1 MKNPNAMEEDDN
13 TEEEQQADAI
23 FTEKSDICQSL
34 MNRYSKSSAPQHR
47 HLIATA
53 AAVRS
58 IITAEALPLTPLS
71 YFAAVVTTIVNS
83 SETLD
88 STGIAALSTLLSIV
102 LPAVPAQAIT
112 HPKAVEAVSVLVELL
127 RSRGEGMAASSLR
140 AVVKCLGVLV
150 GFCDLEDWDSVR
162 LGFETLLK
170 FSVDKRPKVRKC
182 AQAFLERVFKSFQST
197 MVAKEASK
205 LVLSL
210 FKNYMPLAV
219 RLNSSKTVDGSKP
232 ENLEILHMLG
242 VLKLIVP
249 YLSVKV
255 GLKILLELLKLMNA
269 QFSALTRHILKII
282 EALFETSRVEVII
295 PEADNIISS
304 LSSYVLLG
312 EKNPADTVICAATV
326 LRGTLD
332 KLDAG
337 ERSAWI
343 RNLPLVFRSVAG
355 LLTSEAST
363 ASQASTILKE
373 LIKHRMDQRTL
384 LINGSIPFQD
394 ASENTES
401 SAIKSICAVFENALS
416 TCDGIPNEHVLDV
429 ISVLFLELG
438 EMSYFF
444 MKDIVL
450 KLADLTSL
458 ANGDVSDT
466 RHLQECIGSA
476 VTALGPE
483 RILVLLP
490 ISLDAE
496 NFTCS
501 NIWLVPILNKYVVGA
516 SLRYFM
522 EHVMPLAESFKRAS
536 HKVKKSVIGEDLQ
549 AHAHGLWGLLPAF
562 CRYPTDTRQSF
573 GSLTKH
579 LISFLKKNSF
589 MHESIAISLQ
599 ELVNQNRSIL
609 RSSEDDCES
618 NTYAIKDSTI
628 QSSSV
633 ASYSKKTAT
642 KNIGALA
649 SCSMELLQA
658 LTDLFFGSPP
668 KKRSYLKDAIGCLA
682 SISDSSITKRI
693 LISSLERL
701 ELINGV
707 GEFENV
713 GNSSTTEKD
722 RQRCVTMELASSL
735 VEGANEDLIDLIYKF
750 IRHTLLTA
758 DEEGQCK
765 AYYTLSRV
773 LEGHAWFCSSQFDK
787 LVELLLGLKSTDDIT
802 LLRSRFACFHILLV
816 HALKMSLE
824 EENTKAF
831 LILNEIILTLKN
843 SKEEVRKVA
852 YDILLVISSSLGNS
866 SSLSSEGSH
875 QKLISMIMGYL
886 SGSSPHIKSGAV
898 SVLSVLVYKDAD
910 ICTSV
915 PDLVPSVLALL
926 QGKAVEVVKAVL
938 GFVKVV
944 VSCLQA
950 RDLQSFLPDVL
961 NGVLPWSSVSRNHFR
976 SKVTVIL
983 EIVVRKCGSAA
994 VKLLTPEKYK
1004 GFVKTVLENR
1014 HSRGSSK
1021 EADDPDKEEKRP
1033 NASSRGSDFTSLRQ
1047 QNRGRK
1053 ELGLSPRKRK
1063 REKQPDGI
1071 GSGMKRVKKARHSN
1085 FLNQEKQTEGQARGS
1100 VKKNMKR
1107 SSRREAT
1114 SRGDGERKKMV
1125 WKKQK
1130 KIHKRL

>member
-536 HKVKKSVIGEDLQ
+536 HKDLQ

>member
-1 MKNPNAMEEDDN
+1 MKNPNAMEEDNN
-13 TEEEQQADAI
+13 TEEEQLADAI

-34 MNRYSKSSAPQHR
+34 TNRYAKSSAPQHR

-88 STGIAALSTLLSIV
+88 TTGIAALSTLLSMV

-150 GFCDLEDWDSVR
+150 GFCDLEDWDSVS

-197 MVAKEASK
+197 TVTKEASK

-210 FKNYMPLAV
+210 FKSYMPLAV
-219 RLNSSKTVDGSKP
+219 RLNSLKTVDGSKP

-295 PEADNIISS
+295 PEADNIINS

-355 LLTSEAST
+355 LLASEAST

-373 LIKHRMDQRTL
+373 LIKHHMDQRTL

-401 SAIKSICAVFENALS
+401 SAIKSICAVFENALN

-429 ISVLFLELG
+429 ISVLFLKLG

-450 KLADLTSL
+450 KLADLTSC
-458 ANGDVSDT
+458 ANGDISDT

-483 RILVLLP
+483 RILTLLP

-522 EHVMPLAESFKRAS
+522 EHIMPLAESFKRAS

-549 AHAHGLWGLLPAF
+549 AHAHGLWGLLPVF
-562 CRYPTDTRQSF
+562 CRYPTDTCQSF
-573 GSLTKH
+573 GPLTKH

-609 RSSEDDCES
+609 RSSEGDCES
-618 NTYAIKDSTI
+618 NTYAIKDSMI

-633 ASYSKKTAT
+633 ASYSEKTAT

-668 KKRSYLKDAIGCLA
+668 EKRSYLKDAIGCLA

-722 RQRCVTMELASSL
+722 TQRRVTMELASSL

-765 AYYTLSRV
+765 AYYALSRV
-773 LEGHAWFCSSQFDK
+773 LEEHAWFCSSQFVE

-802 LLRSRFACFHILLV
+802 LLKSRFACFHILLV

-852 YDILLVISSSLGNS
+852 YDILLVISSSLENS

-950 RDLQSFLPDVL
+950 RDLQSFLTDVL

-1014 HSRGSSK
+1014 HNSKGSSK
-1021 EADDPDKEEKRP
+1021 EADDPEKEEKRP

-1047 QNRGRK
+1047 QKRGHK
-1053 ELGLSPRKRK
+1053 ELGFSPRKRK

-1085 FLNQEKQTEGQARGS
+1085 FLNHEKLTEGQARGS

-1114 SRGDGERKKMV
+1114 SRGDGERKKMA
-1125 WKKQK
+1125 WKKQR
-1130 KIHKRL
+1130 KIHK